1 MISRTFRLQVLIL
14 FFLTCSTI
22 CVYQNLVTYIISHIK
37 KSLAGCVDVKLLC
50 HRASINA
57 ATLRM
62 MSFYVAR
69 W

>member
-14 FFLTCSTI
+14 FFLTCPTI
-22 CVYQNLVTYIISHIK
+22 CVYQNLVTYIHIK
-37 KSLAGCVDVKLLC
+37 KSLAGCVEVKLLC